1 MDNVSQKDID
11 WLLNMDKS
19 GISNL
24 PNASSAPPSPPK
36 KKLGFRILFWFLMVF
51 GMSVLPFF
59 ILIRTSVFLNLSY
72 DWNGWLALSGGIFAT
87 VLFLLFYIFYLF
99 RRVSNKKMLLRFSLG
114 GVGALVLAFCFY
126 GLMYL
131 SSVNAKSDD
140 IREVYRSMHPILR
153 VAVATTTLADSDLV
167 VTDIQRQPEDYAAM
181 GIPVNQR
188 SLHFPQPTGYVHA
201 IDLRTIGRNEFRNFI
216 LRTSLEFMGLKTIRH
231 VGTADHLH
239 VALPVS
245 H

>member
-1 MDNVSQKDID
+1 
-11 WLLNMDKS
+11 
-19 GISNL
+19 
-24 PNASSAPPSPPK
+24 
-36 KKLGFRILFWFLMVF
+36 
-51 GMSVLPFF
+51 
-59 ILIRTSVFLNLSY
+59 
-72 DWNGWLALSGGIFAT
+72 
-87 VLFLLFYIFYLF
+87 
-99 RRVSNKKMLLRFSLG
+99 MLLRFSLG

>member
-1 MDNVSQKDID
+1 MI
-11 WLLNMDKS
+11 
-19 GISNL
+19 
-24 PNASSAPPSPPK
+24 
-36 KKLGFRILFWFLMVF
+36 F

-99 RRVSNKKMLLRFSLG
+99 QKVSNKKMLLRFSLG

-153 VAVATTTLADSDLV
+153 VAIATTTLADNDLV
-167 VTDIQRQPEDYAAM
+167 VTDIQRQPEDYTAM
-181 GIPVNQR
+181 GIPVNQQ
-188 SLHFPQPTGYVHA
+188 SLHYPQPTGYVHA
-201 IDLRTIGRNEFRNFI
+201 IDLRTIGRNEFRNFM

-231 VGTADHLH
+231 IGTADHLH